1 MTDGNTSSAFVLQ
14 GSMNPSIY
22 SFAHHHAFAAP
33 ATGAGAGAGI
43 YRPNSSSLL
52 GGYRAPRPAAATP
65 AAEGGNGGNDDSFE
79 GLTLRVA
86 AAEPDGGG
94 GTEQA
99 LPALLKPL
107 LRVSARTVS
116 VDKIQRFIHKRMLA
130 QAEAAAG
137 GGGGIV
143 PPEDIEI
150 LRDGVSLQATAVIG
164 GGGGPSV
171 GADGVILLHYRR
183 RPGAD
188 VDTAREEGHNME
200 VVADT

>member
-1 MTDGNTSSAFVLQ
+1 LFPEFAEEEKRLEAEAGGAAGGHNGSSSSSSSSAVYHRHESGHPGGEEGEGASLLFPQTAAVKRSYAHMTDGNTSSAFVLQ

-65 AAEGGNGGNDDSFE
+65 AAEGGSGGNDDSFE

-86 AAEPDGGG
+86 PAEPDGGCSG
-94 GTEQA
+94 GGAEQA

-130 QAEAAAG
+130 
-137 GGGGIV
+137 
-143 PPEDIEI
+143 
-150 LRDGVSLQATAVIG
+150 
-164 GGGGPSV
+164 
-171 GADGVILLHYRR
+171 
-183 RPGAD
+183 
-188 VDTAREEGHNME
+188 
-200 VVADT
+200 